1 MLTAV
6 SFDII
11 VSFPWKHVLNNSA
24 HDSNDF
30 INNFYVYMRLS
41 FIYLH
46 SHLYTYALKILKN
59 SKWSFFEYSQSLKVS
74 LDTE

>member
-11 VSFPWKHVLNNSA
+11 VSFPWKHVSNNSA

-46 SHLYTYALKILKN
+46 LHLYTYALKILKN
-59 SKWSFFEYSQSLKVS
+59 SK
-74 LDTE
+74 